1 MRRLLLLSAVLV
13 AVACSDNQQPTAPA
27 NSRSLSPDGAA
38 AAQLAPSGQ
47 GKTTSPIGFTK
58 VAEVLGPIAYV
69 AAGAAGASSAACP
82 AGTVVVG
89 GTHRFN
95 FADASTTPPWIWQN
109 DTDGQ
114 NGWRVVMENKHP
126 DAFQLSFRAI
136 AYCAS

>member
-1 MRRLLLLSAVLV
+1 MRRVLLLSAVLV

-27 NSRSLSPDGAA
+27 SRSLAPVGSAA
-38 AAQLAPSGQ
+38 GQFAPSGQ

-69 AAGAAGASSAACP
+69 DAGAAGASSAACP

-114 NGWRVVMENKHP
+114 NGWRVLMVNKHA
-126 DAFQLSFRAI
+126 DAFQLSFRAV